1 MYGGVLGVREPG
13 VVDAVLLAVDQAL
26 LRPLLAVEH
35 HDLVVL
41 ARGQQGFTVGAGIEL
56 SSIEGRSL
64 SLCLCLT

>member
-26 LRPLLAVEH
+26 LRPLLAVEN

-41 ARGQQGFTVGAGIEL
+41 ARGQQGFAVGTGIEL
-56 SSIEGRSL
+56 SSIEGL
-64 SLCLCLT
+64 VL